1 MLDGQS
7 FNGLRDSDLRICWC
21 VKATWCF
28 FGVVQSSYI
37 VLPGSGDIVLTGH
50 LCRESLECP
59 HFSVCWCS
67 ADCHLHWS
75 RNQNVILQ

>member
-37 VLPGSGDIVLTGH
+37 VLPGSGDIALTGH

-59 HFSVCWCS
+59 HVSVCWCS